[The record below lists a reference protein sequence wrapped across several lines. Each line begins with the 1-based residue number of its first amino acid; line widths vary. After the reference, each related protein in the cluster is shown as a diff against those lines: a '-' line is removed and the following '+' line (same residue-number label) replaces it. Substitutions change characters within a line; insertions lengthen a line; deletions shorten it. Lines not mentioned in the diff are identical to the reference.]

1 MNTTLYPSFSRSM
14 LSLATVLV
22 VGLAPASHVL
32 AQPATAF
39 AITINGEVQPP
50 ERGQFLL
57 QQQIAK
63 GVANTPQLQSALRET
78 LINQTVMAQEA
89 TKVGLDQRPE
99 VRARLDLARQNVLA
113 QAWQQQ
119 VLQDAPPTDASL
131 QAEYQR
137 QLQALGT
144 EEVRVRHVLVSEEH
158 QAKAAH
164 AQIQGGV
171 PFEQVVAQYSSDAAT
186 RESGGLT
193 EWVPVGM
200 LSPAVAKVLQG
211 VEKGQLA
218 AAPVETAAGWQ
229 VLRLEERRPYA
240 APAMDKVRPQ
250 LLQALAKQKLQ
261 AELMAL
267 REGAKV
273 E

>member
-1 MNTTLYPSFSRSM
+1 M
-14 LSLATVLV
+14 LTLATALV
-22 VGLAPASHVL
+22 VGLAPAGHVL

-39 AITINGEVQPP
+39 AATINGEAQPP
-50 ERGQFLL
+50 ERGQLLL
-57 QQQIAK
+57 QQQIAR
-63 GVANTPQLQSALRET
+63 GATNTPQLQSVLRET
-78 LINQTVMAQEA
+78 LINQTVMAQA
-89 TKVGLDQRPE
+89 AVKAGLDQQPQ
-99 VRARLDLARQNVLA
+99 VRARLDLARQDVLA

-119 VLQDAPPTDASL
+119 VLQTAQPTDASV

-137 QLQALGT
+137 QIQALGT
-144 EEVRVRHVLVSEEH
+144 QEVRLRHVLVREEK
-158 QAKAAH
+158 QAKAVH
-164 AQIQGGV
+164 AQIKGGA
-171 PFEQVVAQYSSDAAT
+171 PFEQLAAKFSTDAAT

-229 VLRLEERRPYA
+229 VLRLEERRPFTP
-240 APAMDKVRPQ
+240 PAMDKVRPQ
-250 LLQALAKQKLQ
+250 LLQALAKQTLQ
-261 AELMAL
+261 AQLKTL
-267 REGAKV
+267 RESARV